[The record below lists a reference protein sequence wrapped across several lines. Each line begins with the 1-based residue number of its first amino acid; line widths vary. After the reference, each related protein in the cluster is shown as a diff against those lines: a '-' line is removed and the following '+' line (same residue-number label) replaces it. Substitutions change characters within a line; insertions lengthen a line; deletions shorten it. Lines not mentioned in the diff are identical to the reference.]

1 MGLGPRI
8 SSAGES
14 SPPAGN
20 PVPSRFKILESYARG
35 DNHIA
40 VKVNYPDARNYEGT
54 KILVYRN
61 VDIHRILNAGTLDPH
76 FSDDGSLSP
85 FARFEPTVDGWAA
98 AKELVDVT
106 SAVD

>member
-1 MGLGPRI
+1 MGVSVILSRGGDP
-8 SSAGES
+8 
-14 SPPAGN
+14 SPPPGN
-20 PVPSRFKILESYARG
+20 AVPSRFKILENYSRG
-35 DNHIA
+35 DTHIA
-40 VKVNYPDARNYEGT
+40 VMVNYPDARNYEGT

-61 VDIHRILNAGTLDPH
+61 INIYRILNAGTLDPH

-106 SAVD
+106 SSVD

>member
-1 MGLGPRI
+1 MGLGPRL
-8 SSAGES
+8 SFAGES
-14 SPPAGN
+14 CPPVGN
-20 PVPSRFKILESYARG
+20 PVPSRFTILESYARG

-40 VKVNYPDARNYEGT
+40 IKVNYPDARNYEGT

-61 VDIHRILNAGTLDPH
+61 VNVHRILSAIVLDPH